1 MTKRPVIAVPDES
14 GSARDKAYRTAFE
27 AISAMAIGEDGFLR
41 EEDVVELAG
50 VSRTPVREAL
60 QRLQAE
66 GLVRLVPRKGAYV
79 AAITPYEIQDL
90 LDCRSL
96 FECAAAC
103 SIVRNGLTGLVA
115 ALADLLDVHRRLWRA
130 DARQVELIECDQQW
144 HATLVTGSRNALISE
159 MYQSLRNRELRL
171 MLTVV
176 SEAGPAR
183 WKQAIEEHQV
193 ILAALRDDDA
203 AGAEVAIRAHCDATG
218 QAALSTRRPQIRR

>member
-1 MTKRPVIAVPDES
+1 MTKRPVITVPDES

-96 FECAAAC
+96 FECAAAR
-103 SIVRNGLTGLVA
+103 SIVRNGLTGIVD
-115 ALADLLDVHRRLWRA
+115 ALADLLDAHWRLWHA
-130 DARQVELIECDQQW
+130 EARQVELIECDQQW

-159 MYQSLRNRELRL
+159 MYQSLRNREFRL

-176 SEAGPAR
+176 SEVGPAR
-183 WKQAIEEHQV
+183 WKQAIEEHQL
-193 ILAALRDDDA
+193 ILAALRDSDTARAEA
-203 AGAEVAIRAHCDATG
+203 AIHAHCEATG
-218 QAALSTRRPQIRR
+218 HAALSTRRPQVRR